1 MGFVQTTLARWRK
14 DMTIPFPFKHHPW
27 MELELTE
34 MKQELARALEAYLR
48 SADASPGGNDFEI
61 QRIIGVVWSTMKRL
75 DIVQFLDCS
84 QKEWERMLSNEG
96 LMIPALSR
104 AEAKVA
110 AKLIM
115 KLLGNRV

>member
-1 MGFVQTTLARWRK
+1 MGNS
-14 DMTIPFPFKHHPW
+14 W
-27 MELELTE
+27 MELEVPE
-34 MKQELARALEAYLR
+34 MKQELAASLEAYLR
-48 SADASPGGNDFEI
+48 AADAKPEGSDYEI
-61 QRIIGVVWSTMKRL
+61 QRIMGVVWSTMKRL

-84 QKEWERMLSNEG
+84 QKEWERMLANEG

-115 KLLGNRV
+115 KLLGNPVEK